1 MYVLLNSF
9 LPDGGRIRS
18 VTVYPSEFGMERMKE
33 EAVHGP
39 VGLFDDDGKK
49 SSNEIEN
56 DLDASESD
64 DQNGNDEDSKDDSGS
79 ESEDGIEDRDGNSDE
94 NEEED
99 EDEKDEEEEED
110 KEYINER
117 VRNYEKTRLR

>member
-1 MYVLLNSF
+1 MLLNSF

-39 VGLFDDDGKK
+39 IGLFDDDDGKK

-56 DLDASESD
+56 DLDASDSD

-99 EDEKDEEEEED
+99 EDEKDEEEED
-110 KEYINER
+110 KDYINER